1 MQGAERDAPILHERR
16 CERRLMRRT
25 SRAEANRRIG
35 RPSVVR
41 VDADSVAWRRISIE
55 RELFLVPLVSSG
67 LDHSHGSSNSTHRPG
82 YGGFLLMS

>member
-25 SRAEANRRIG
+25 SRAEADRRIG

-41 VDADSVAWRRISIE
+41 VDVDWVAWRRISIE
-55 RELFLVPLVSSG
+55 RELFLCRWCRVVSTTLTAAATQPTVPAMGAS
-67 LDHSHGSSNSTHRPG
+67 R
-82 YGGFLLMS
+82 